1 LAVQPSTG
9 RIFINDVGEDT
20 WEEINEGIAGANY
33 GWPTA
38 EGPSTDPAFTNPIY
52 TYEHSIGGCAITGGA
67 FYEAVQGGFPSEH
80 VGDYFFGDFCLRT
93 ISKYDT
99 ATGNVSVFS
108 TEIRRP
114 VDVRQGPDGALYYLS
129 RTSTSKVYRVRYT
142 GESAPRI
149 TQNPASVTL
158 PVGQSVTFT
167 VAAAGTAPLHYQWRR
182 DGIDIAGETAASY
195 RFTSAQLTD
204 NGAAFDVVVTN
215 SLGTATSAQA
225 ILTVTTNT
233 RPTASITQ
241 PVGGTTYAGGDLIQ
255 FAGTASDAQDGTLP
269 ASAFTW
275 WVNLHHNTHTH
286 PQVLPFSGA
295 KSGSF
300 VIPVIGETSDN
311 VFYRINLRVTD
322 SGGLTRSL
330 SRDVIPRKATVTLA
344 SEPSGLQLLLDG
356 QPVVTPFT
364 FVGVVGI
371 QRSLEAVS
379 PQTAGAATLAFQS
392 WSDGGARAH
401 VILTPSS
408 DTTYTAAFAA
418 GRQLSISDTSV
429 VEGNSGTRYAVF
441 SIALSSAAATPVS
454 VQWSTADG
462 SATAGSDYVAK
473 SGTASFAAGTVSRTI
488 TVAVTGD
495 TEVEPHETFRV
506 NLSAPVGATLGD
518 AQGTATITS
527 DDGGGTVRFA
537 VSTYPRNEDAGAV
550 VLTVKRTS
558 SIGTATVK
566 YATAAG
572 SALAGSDFGST
583 SGTLSFA
590 DGASIATLSVPLI
603 ADTTIEGDE
612 TFTVMLSAPTNG
624 LVLGTPASATVTIT
638 NDDRPGSFSFGS
650 VSYVKSEA
658 GPSATITVLRSGGRA
673 SGVVVG
679 YGTTN
684 GTASAGA
691 DYSSRSGTLSFG
703 GGVASLTFTVP
714 IVNDTLDEPDE
725 TVNLALSSPTAGAT
739 LGTRPTAVLT
749 ITDNDSG
756 GAFAFGAATYSRAE
770 NGGTATI
777 TVKRSGGAASGASV
791 HYATAGGTAT
801 AGSDYT
807 SISGTLTF
815 AAGQTSAQLT
825 ITLADDSSAE
835 TDETIGVTLS
845 SPQGGATLGTP
856 SSATLTIV
864 DND

>member
-1 LAVQPSTG
+1 
-9 RIFINDVGEDT
+9 
-20 WEEINEGIAGANY
+20 
-33 GWPTA
+33 
-38 EGPSTDPAFTNPIY
+38 
-52 TYEHSIGGCAITGGA
+52 
-67 FYEAVQGGFPSEH
+67 
-80 VGDYFFGDFCLRT
+80 
-93 ISKYDT
+93 
-99 ATGNVSVFS
+99 
-108 TEIRRP
+108 
-114 VDVRQGPDGALYYLS
+114 
-129 RTSTSKVYRVRYT
+129 
-142 GESAPRI
+142 
-149 TQNPASVTL
+149 
-158 PVGQSVTFT
+158 
-167 VAAAGTAPLHYQWRR
+167 
-182 DGIDIAGETAASY
+182 
-195 RFTSAQLTD
+195 
-204 NGAAFDVVVTN
+204 
-215 SLGTATSAQA
+215 
-225 ILTVTTNT
+225 
-233 RPTASITQ
+233 
-241 PVGGTTYAGGDLIQ
+241 
-255 FAGTASDAQDGTLP
+255 
-269 ASAFTW
+269 
-275 WVNLHHNTHTH
+275 
-286 PQVLPFSGA
+286 
-295 KSGSF
+295 
-300 VIPVIGETSDN
+300 
-311 VFYRINLRVTD
+311 
-322 SGGLTRSL
+322 
-330 SRDVIPRKATVTLA
+330 
-344 SEPSGLQLLLDG
+344 
-356 QPVVTPFT
+356 
-364 FVGVVGI
+364 
-371 QRSLEAVS
+371 
-379 PQTAGAATLAFQS
+379 
-392 WSDGGARAH
+392 
-401 VILTPSS
+401 
-408 DTTYTAAFAA
+408 
-418 GRQLSISDTSV
+418 
-429 VEGNSGTRYAVF
+429 
-441 SIALSSAAATPVS
+441 
-454 VQWSTADG
+454 
-462 SATAGSDYVAK
+462 
-473 SGTASFAAGTVSRTI
+473 
-488 TVAVTGD
+488 
-495 TEVEPHETFRV
+495 
-506 NLSAPVGATLGD
+506 
-518 AQGTATITS
+518 
-527 DDGGGTVRFA
+527 VRFA